1 MNVLVCGD
9 SHSSIFKYCNS
20 VQNTYNFIGPGCA
33 GASARGVLNPSSI
46 SDSYNVFNERL
57 KNNKAEKVLV
67 MLGEVD
73 CSYLAWVSSYK
84 YNTSVQEEI
93 RKSITNLFEFIKT
106 EVLEKYGYQNPQVIV
121 VGSILAAIGDDVD
134 KRRLHSLRPNVKA
147 TQREVTCLILAYNCE
162 LKRLC
167 LQAGYTYFDI
177 THRTMGDNGTIN
189 PYYVRENKYDHH
201 LEPDKIRDLYMD
213 ELTKALQ
220 H

>member
-9 SHSSIFKYCNS
+9 SHSSIFQYCNS
-20 VQNTYNFIGPGCA
+20 VQTTYNFIGPGCA

-57 KNNKAEKVLV
+57 KN
-67 MLGEVD
+67 
-73 CSYLAWVSSYK
+73 SI
-84 YNTSVQEEI
+84 Q
-93 RKSITNLFEFIKT
+93 KSITNLFEFIKT